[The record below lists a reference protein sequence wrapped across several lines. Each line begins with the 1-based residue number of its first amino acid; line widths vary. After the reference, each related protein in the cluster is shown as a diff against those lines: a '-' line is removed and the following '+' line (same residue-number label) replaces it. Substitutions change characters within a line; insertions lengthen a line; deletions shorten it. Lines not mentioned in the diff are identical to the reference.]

1 MTALIFVAKGEV
13 LGQILT
19 VVFSLAYA
27 AVSLRFRYYGEMI
40 TFAYSLLGDVPLA
53 EDCVQETFARLPR
66 AAARLRNPGSG
77 KAFVFAVARHAA
89 MELLRKNPPAAEP
102 PADLPDDAGDFTR
115 TVEAAQILLRLDEP
129 ERQILVLHI
138 YCGWT
143 FRQIAALLD
152 RPASTV
158 KSCYARAKARVRQ
171 EWRNANDLV

>member
-1 MTALIFVAKGEV
+1 MKANAEIERLLLACPGDMGALEQLYRLMKRDIFA
-13 LGQILT
+13 
-19 VVFSLAYA
+19 
-27 AVSLRFRYYGEMI
+27 
-40 TFAYSLLGDVPLA
+40 FAYSLLGDVPLA

-143 FRQIAALLD
+143 FRQIAALLE

>member
-1 MTALIFVAKGEV
+1 MVSSVSVIFW
-13 LGQILT
+13 
-19 VVFSLAYA
+19 FS
-27 AVSLRFRYYGEMI
+27 
-40 TFAYSLLGDVPLA
+40 
-53 EDCVQETFARLPR
+53 
-66 AAARLRNPGSG
+66 
-77 KAFVFAVARHAA
+77 
-89 MELLRKNPPAAEP
+89 
-102 PADLPDDAGDFTR
+102 DLPDDAGDFTR

>member
-1 MTALIFVAKGEV
+1 MHMRDDDGNGTMDVNKFRE
-13 LGQILT
+13 T
-19 VVFSLAYA
+19 V
-27 AVSLRFRYYGEMI
+27 
-40 TFAYSLLGDVPLA
+40 
-53 EDCVQETFARLPR
+53 
-66 AAARLRNPGSG
+66 
-77 KAFVFAVARHAA
+77 
-89 MELLRKNPPAAEP
+89 ELLRKNPPAAEP

>member
-1 MTALIFVAKGEV
+1 M
-13 LGQILT
+13 
-19 VVFSLAYA
+19 
-27 AVSLRFRYYGEMI
+27 
-40 TFAYSLLGDVPLA
+40 
-53 EDCVQETFARLPR
+53 
-66 AAARLRNPGSG
+66 
-77 KAFVFAVARHAA
+77 
-89 MELLRKNPPAAEP
+89 
-102 PADLPDDAGDFTR
+102 
-115 TVEAAQILLRLDEP
+115 EAAQILLRLDEP

>member
-1 MTALIFVAKGEV
+1 MHLRGKR
-13 LGQILT
+13 GQ
-19 VVFSLAYA
+19 
-27 AVSLRFRYYGEMI
+27 RHG
-40 TFAYSLLGDVPLA
+40 
-53 EDCVQETFARLPR
+53 
-66 AAARLRNPGSG
+66 AAAQ
-77 KAFVFAVARHAA
+77 KTA
-89 MELLRKNPPAAEP
+89 AAEP